1 MWPASTSSPTSSP
14 SSTTPA
20 TRSCPWSPTTR
31 WRRPAS
37 TTALNWRPPRQ
48 CSASESTSAGCAGAS
63 PCSTPTAP
71 MSTRRSTC
79 RPTSPSFQAPCC
91 TATPSSVPGPASAP
105 TCASPIVRSAK
116 APSSNRRWANTPKSA
131 PAPSSVRSRPCH
143 RAATSPRER
152 ARARSTLQLAAKTTA
167 VEERLHM
174 ELVTK
179 KRLQLFSGRSNLPL
193 AQEIAECLDVKLGE
207 ANLSEFANGE
217 LHCRFGES
225 VRGSDVFILQSHAR
239 PVNTS
244 IMEQAIMI
252 DAAKRASAKRITAV
266 CPFYG
271 YARQDRK
278 ASGRE
283 PITARLLADIL
294 RVAGPNRVGSVD
306 LHPRQIQGFFHSPV
320 AHPTATPVLTNYIRD
335 NIDGDVVVV
344 SPDAGR
350 VKVAERF
357 SQHLNA
363 DLAFVAKRRP
373 RGAMHQVEALN
384 VVGEVNG
391 RVCVIIDDMI
401 DTAGTICAAAA
412 QLVKDGAAEVY
423 AMATHAVLSDPAIGR
438 LKNSP
443 ISKVVVTNTLPL
455 DDGRLFD
462 KIEVLSVAQIVADA
476 LDAVFE
482 DTSVSEIFGGEN
494 QA

>member
-1 MWPASTSSPTSSP
+1 
-14 SSTTPA
+14 
-20 TRSCPWSPTTR
+20 
-31 WRRPAS
+31 
-37 TTALNWRPPRQ
+37 
-48 CSASESTSAGCAGAS
+48 
-63 PCSTPTAP
+63 
-71 MSTRRSTC
+71 
-79 RPTSPSFQAPCC
+79 
-91 TATPSSVPGPASAP
+91 
-105 TCASPIVRSAK
+105 
-116 APSSNRRWANTPKSA
+116 
-131 PAPSSVRSRPCH
+131 
-143 RAATSPRER
+143 
-152 ARARSTLQLAAKTTA
+152 
-167 VEERLHM
+167 M

-193 AQEIAECLDVKLGE
+193 AQEIADCLNVKLGDP
-207 ANLSEFANGE
+207 NLSQFANGE

-239 PVNTS
+239 PVNNS

-283 PITARLLADIL
+283 PITAKLVADVL
-294 RVAGPNRVGSVD
+294 RVAGANRIVSVD
-306 LHPRQIQGFFHSPV
+306 LHSGQIQGFFDGPV
-320 AHPTATPVLTNYIRD
+320 DHLTAMHPLLTHYVRD
-335 NIDGDVVVV
+335 NIDGEIVIV

-357 SQHLNA
+357 SQHLDA

-373 RGAMHQVEALN
+373 RHAKHEVLALD
-384 VVGEVNG
+384 VVGDVEG
-391 RVCVIIDDMI
+391 RVCVLVDDMI
-401 DTAGTICAAAA
+401 DTAGTICAAAE
-412 QLVKDGAAEVY
+412 QLVDHGAAEVY
-423 AMATHAVLSDPAIGR
+423 AMATHAVLSDPAIDR
-438 LKNSP
+438 LKNSS
-443 ISKVVVTNTLPL
+443 ICKVIVTNTLPIA
-455 DDGRLFD
+455 DDRMID

-482 DTSVSEIFGGEN
+482 DTSVSEIFEGEN